1 MTKRR
6 AARRSAPVYLR
17 VRNLVDPDTG
27 ELVRAF
33 VAAHVTDK
41 RVCKERKYRNGD
53 ELRAELK
60 KPRNPKFHRLV
71 MGALQLVLDNQEG
84 LHTIDQLLTIVKI
97 KLGRVETTIDPSSG
111 KVFYIPES
119 ISFDA
124 LDESGFH
131 EFWSDLCRLIC
142 RDYLPSLR
150 PDQVEDMALMMGEA
164 A

>member
-6 AARRSAPVYLR
+6 AARRSTPIYLR
-17 VRNLVDPDTG
+17 VRSLVDPDTG

-33 VAAHVTDK
+33 VAAHATDK
-41 RVCKERKYRNGD
+41 RVCRERKFREGD

-97 KLGRVETTIDPSSG
+97 KLGRVESTIDPSSG

-124 LDESGFH
+124 LDDGQFQ
-131 EFWSDLCRLIC
+131 EFWRDLCRLIV

-150 PDQVEDMALMMGEA
+150 PDQIEEMALMMGDA